1 MDRES
6 SPAFAVLRA
15 SSKRLLLFIEGEIA
29 RQGGGLSR
37 SAWTSFRSSAH
48 AMR

>member
-29 RQGGGLSR
+29 RQGGGPVTLR
-37 SAWTSFRSSAH
+37 MDEFQVVAH